1 MKTEGITWHAL
12 TLDPDAL
19 ASWKA
24 LLTGTIGL
32 TPAMEM
38 EGVTVFQMSNGTILE
53 LYAPEALPPFGYN
66 EGGVA
71 FGFRV
76 DDIEVASAE
85 VEAAGCELLGEINRF
100 PEMGY
105 AYRHFKGP
113 DGRVY
118 GLNEQ
123 K

>member
-1 MKTEGITWHAL
+1 MKVEGITWHSI
-12 TLDPDAL
+12 TLEKEKFDAY
-19 ASWKA
+19 SKMV
-24 LLTGTIGL
+24 TDVMGL
-32 TPAMEM
+32 VPTMEM
-38 EGVTVFQMSNGTILE
+38 DGVKVFFMENGSLLE
-53 LYAPEALPPFGYN
+53 LYETDKVPPFGYN
-66 EGGVA
+66 GAVA

-76 DDIEVASAE
+76 EDIEIASE
-85 VEAAGCELLGEINRF
+85 DLKNAGCEMLGEINRV
-100 PEMGY
+100 PEMKY

>member
-1 MKTEGITWHAL
+1 MQLEGITWHAL

-19 ASWKA
+19 EATKT
-24 LLTGTIGL
+24 LVTDTFGV
-32 TPAMEM
+32 PVAMEM
-38 EGVTVFQMSNGTILE
+38 GGAVVFMFPNGTMLE
-53 LYAPEALPPFGYN
+53 LYTPDTVPDFGYN
-66 EGGVA
+66 GSVA

-76 DDIEVASAE
+76 DDIDAASAA
-85 VEAAGCELLGEINRF
+85 VEAAGNELLGEINRV
-100 PEMGY
+100 PEMSY

-113 DGRVY
+113 GGIVY